1 MTPRPLRLPPGVDLR
16 RELER
21 MVGEGQVRPGFVIA
35 GIGSIVDAVLRF
47 ADRQEESVIAG
58 PHEVLSLAGSLTPAG
73 AHLHA
78 SVADNAGQVLG
89 GHLSYG
95 NIVRTTAELL
105 LVETPAWAL
114 TRAPDA
120 VMGFNELVVE
130 DRPAT

>member
-1 MTPRPLRLPPGVDLR
+1 
-16 RELER
+16 
-21 MVGEGQVRPGFVIA
+21 
-35 GIGSIVDAVLRF
+35 
-47 ADRQEESVIAG
+47 
-58 PHEVLSLAGSLTPAG
+58 
-73 AHLHA
+73 
-78 SVADNAGQVLG
+78 LG